1 MTTERIKTLDDLLS
15 DPMVQLV
22 MTRDRVRPEDVRLL
36 FKRARD
42 RAATSAFTPPAHVID
57 ACSPAGS

>member
-1 MTTERIKTLDDLLS
+1 MTERIRTLDDLLS

-22 MTRDRVRPEDVRLL
+22 MTRDSVRPEDVRLL

-42 RAATSAFTPPAHVID
+42 RSVNFTPPAHVID
-57 ACSPAGS
+57 ACCTAGA